1 MSNVANTME
10 RGKVLTTG
18 RIPRGQSVP
27 LPHKC
32 VDCGYVDDA
41 CECPDD
47 NSEQGERDEM
57 QRRAER
63 RAQREDERA
72 DAIYAEARGK

>member
-1 MSNVANTME
+1 MGNVATAGTT
-10 RGKVLTTG
+10 RKVLTTG
-18 RIPRGQSVP
+18 VIHARPASAS
-27 LPHKC
+27 HDC
-32 VDCGYVDDA
+32 EDCGQPEDA

-72 DAIYAEARGK
+72 DAMYAEARGK